1 MAFSTYNPNVK
12 DASPY
17 FGDLS
22 DVVEVYDSKEGELD
36 FPIFRDRN
44 DELLVLHCDPGN
56 PTPTFGWSTCAGVHA
71 KRMLMDAR
79 IIRFFYENYVATGK
93 LSQFSSGDDWEK
105 PMRSFLASIGIA
117 SPLLEGLRYLVITRI
132 PPRRTFTLL
141 RKTEGEAIIFK
152 DEILWLFS

>member
-1 MAFSTYNPNVK
+1 MAFSTYNPKVK
-12 DASPY
+12 DATPY

-22 DVVEVYDSKEGELD
+22 DVIEVLEPETAD

-44 DELLVLHCDPGN
+44 GELLVLHCDPGN

-79 IIRFFYENYVATGK
+79 IVRFFYENYVVNGK
-93 LSQFSSGDDWEK
+93 LYDFRLGDDWEK
-105 PMRSFLASIGIA
+105 PMRSFLGSIGII
-117 SPLLEGLRYLVITRI
+117 SPLLEGLRHLVITQI
-132 PPRRTFTLL
+132 PAGRTFTLL

-152 DEILWLFS
+152 DEVVWLSS